1 MGLDVF
7 VVSLEVWS
15 MRPQRQRSPIRPKIS
30 TMPRQQTEA
39 GQYLDMYKLTVEKTR
54 LSQELAS
61 IEQRRQQINTRLA
74 ALEQMVETMEQ
85 KAQNV
90 RIEQTT
96 ESVDSEKSYKTLY
109 LDY

>member
-1 MGLDVF
+1 
-7 VVSLEVWS
+7 

-39 GQYLDMYKLTVEKTR
+39 GQYLDMYKLTVEKSR
-54 LSQELAS
+54 LTQELTS

-74 ALEQMVETMEQ
+74 ALEQIGETMEQ
-85 KAQNV
+85 KAQTL
-90 RIEQTT
+90 RADTLSETAT
-96 ESVDSEKSYKTLY
+96 ETEKSYETLY

>member
-1 MGLDVF
+1 
-7 VVSLEVWS
+7 

-39 GQYLDMYKLTVEKTR
+39 GQYLDMYKLTVEKSR
-54 LSQELAS
+54 LTQELTS

-74 ALEQMVETMEQ
+74 ALEQIGETMEQ
-85 KAQNV
+85 KAQTL
-90 RIEQTT
+90 RADTLSETAAET
-96 ESVDSEKSYKTLY
+96 EKSYETLY